1 MKSDNNPHPEKDQPR
16 SASRYFFYLIPLVVF
31 ILLVWLF
38 FKGLG
43 LDPSKV
49 PSPLVDKP
57 LPAFQLESLK
67 DPGKM
72 IGSDLLKGKVSL
84 VNVWA
89 SWCPSCRQEHAE
101 LVQIARESG
110 VQVIGFNWKDERAAA
125 LEMLHRFG
133 DPYAMVFYDP
143 NNQVGIDLGVYGAPE
158 TFIVDPNGI
167 IRHKRIGPIDR
178 KVWEEEMLPVIQ
190 QYGPTK

>member
-1 MKSDNNPHPEKDQPR
+1 M
-16 SASRYFFYLIPLVVF
+16 ASSTTRYLVPLGAF
-31 ILLVWLF
+31 LALAALLYY
-38 FKGLG
+38 GLG

-67 DPGKM
+67 EPGKTLS
-72 IGSDLLKGKVSL
+72 SDLLKGKVSL

-101 LVQIARESG
+101 LVRIARESG

-125 LEMLHRFG
+125 LEMLQRFG
-133 DPYAMVFYDP
+133 DPYAMSFYDP

-158 TFIVDPNGI
+158 TFVVDAAGI

-178 KVWEEEMLPVIQ
+178 KVWENEMLPVIQ
-190 QYGPTK
+190 QHGPKQ

>member
-1 MKSDNNPHPEKDQPR
+1 M
-16 SASRYFFYLIPLVVF
+16 ASSTTRYLVPLGAF
-31 ILLVWLF
+31 LALAALLYY
-38 FKGLG
+38 GLG

-57 LPAFQLESLK
+57 LPAFKLESLK
-67 DPGKM
+67 EPGKTLS
-72 IGSDLLKGKVSL
+72 SDLLNGKVSL

-101 LVQIARESG
+101 LVHIARDSG
-110 VQVIGFNWKDERAAA
+110 VQVIGFNWKDDREAAI
-125 LEMLHRFG
+125 EMLHRFG
-133 DPYAMVFYDP
+133 DPYSLIFYDP

-158 TFIVDPNGI
+158 TFVVDAAGM

-178 KVWEEEMLPVIQ
+178 KVWEQELLPVIQ
-190 QYGPTK
+190 QYGPRQ

>member
-1 MKSDNNPHPEKDQPR
+1 MAHSTT
-16 SASRYFFYLIPLVVF
+16 RYLVPLGAF
-31 ILLVWLF
+31 LALAALLYY
-38 FKGLG
+38 GLG

-49 PSPLVDKP
+49 PSPLVDKA

-67 DPGKM
+67 EPGKM
-72 IGSDLLKGKVSL
+72 ISSEALKGKVSL

-101 LVQIARESG
+101 LVRIARGSG
-110 VQVIGFNWKDERAAA
+110 VQVVGFNWKDDRPAA

-143 NNQVGIDLGVYGAPE
+143 TNKVGIDLGVYGAPE
-158 TFIVDPNGI
+158 TFIVDGDGI
-167 IRHKRIGPIDR
+167 IRHKRIGPIDG
-178 KVWEEEMLPVIQ
+178 KVWEEEMLPVIKK
-190 QYGPTK
+190 YTSKG